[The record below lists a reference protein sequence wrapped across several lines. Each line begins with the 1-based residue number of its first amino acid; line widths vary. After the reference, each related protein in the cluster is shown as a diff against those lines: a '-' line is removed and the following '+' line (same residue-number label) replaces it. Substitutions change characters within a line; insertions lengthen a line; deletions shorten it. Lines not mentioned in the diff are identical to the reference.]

1 MKWKLFFHKDEKQIY
16 IFLQNI
22 YIYIYI
28 ANPVSWIAL
37 KLTEGLNNTVVLM
50 IKLDFT

>member
-16 IFLQNI
+16 IYIFAK

-37 KLTEGLNNTVVLM
+37 KLTEGLNNTVVLV